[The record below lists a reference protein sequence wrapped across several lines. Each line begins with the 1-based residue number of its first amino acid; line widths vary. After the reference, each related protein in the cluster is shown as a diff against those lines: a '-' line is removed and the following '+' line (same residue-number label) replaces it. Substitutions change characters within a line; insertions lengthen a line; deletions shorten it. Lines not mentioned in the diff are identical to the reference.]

1 MDKPHTFTIMEGV
14 SPVMAPL
21 SPEEVRTVEEF
32 RKRRNTAVLA
42 VMFTDIV
49 GSTNATERLGEK
61 VYTRLRHLHDELVR
75 QIITRDGA
83 GTIVKEI
90 GDSFLCVFAE
100 PSAAVERAVEVQRAI
115 LRNREN
121 LSAGEYT
128 LTVRIGIHMG
138 QVAVEDTLRQDVFG
152 RQVNMAARIESLAS
166 GGQVLTSRSVWENA
180 VGWAANDP
188 TSDIGHIRYGKA
200 KLKGFDEPVELF
212 GFHSKKA
219 AVPPVPA
226 PIKSQKRR
234 SLFAAVSIGIL
245 VGAMGYGLFK
255 LYNGRVAPKEVAF
268 TDGKPY
274 YIQFDF
280 SGLQPDSTAAWVD
293 TMAIKRTFVSQ
304 AISVFAPMAVWGE
317 GELMEHCLSVGIPY
331 LRHRNERSL
340 DSLFFRDTLGLAG
353 TFFIT
358 AKPYGPVDDT
368 LRMNV
373 KSDLYPGSTTSQR
386 ASLECYLTAKGLEKE
401 ARNTLQ
407 YIMDA
412 SKRKSLGT
420 VIMVDDNTF
429 TFRLAPGAVVSKGS
443 RVFLR
448 RYYVGYE
455 GLKVRLADTHMYL
468 QHYRNVLRDPAQ
480 WDGLVEPEEL
490 PDGMTLQD
498 ALMAVLGS
506 LEGDSVEIQKLL
518 NDDPNFSGTYYPS
531 VAVGGFVTAI
541 ADSVAQT
548 TWDADEPDRPR
559 VGDEVQLE

>member
-1 MDKPHTFTIMEGV
+1 MCIRD
-14 SPVMAPL
+14 
-21 SPEEVRTVEEF
+21 R
-32 RKRRNTAVLA
+32 
-42 VMFTDIV
+42 
-49 GSTNATERLGEK
+49 
-61 VYTRLRHLHDELVR
+61 YTGLRHLHDELVR
-75 QIITRDGA
+75 KIITRDGA

-115 LRNREN
+115 HMNREN

-138 QVAVEDTLRQDVFG
+138 QVAVEDSLRQDVFG

-188 TSDIGHIRYGKA
+188 SADIGHIRYGKA

-212 GFHSKKA
+212 GFHSKEA
-219 AVPPVPA
+219 VVPPAPA

-245 VGAMGYGLFK
+245 VGAMVYGLFK
-255 LYNGRVAPKEVAF
+255 LYNGRVAPKDVAF

-280 SGLQPDSTAAWVD
+280 SALQPDSTAAWVD
-293 TMAIKRTFVSQ
+293 TAAIKSAFVSQ
-304 AISVFAPMAVWGE
+304 AIFVFAPMAVWGE
-317 GELMEHCLSVGIPY
+317 DELRAHCANAGITY
-331 LRHRNERSL
+331 KRHQNESSL
-340 DSLFFRDTLGLAG
+340 DSPFFRDTLGLAG
-353 TFFIT
+353 AFFIT
-358 AKPYGPVDDT
+358 ALPMVKGSVDDT
-368 LRMNV
+368 LRTKV
-373 KSDLYPGSTTSQR
+373 RSDLYPESTTSN
-386 ASLECYLTAKGLEKE
+386 AAVVMCFMTAKGLEKE

-407 YIMDA
+407 YIMDV

-429 TFRLAPGAVVSKGS
+429 TFRLAPGAVVSKGA

-468 QHYRNVLRDPAQ
+468 ENYRNVLRDPAK
-480 WDGLVEPEEL
+480 WDDLVEPDEL
-490 PDGMTLQD
+490 PEGMTVQD
-498 ALMAVLGS
+498 ALMAVIGS
-506 LEGDSVEIQKLL
+506 LEGDSVEIQKQL

-548 TWDADEPDRPR
+548 TWEGDYPDRPR
-559 VGDEVQLE
+559 PGDDVQLE